1 MLRIFYDAYLK
12 FNRDDGWA
20 LASHIALSTLT
31 SLFPFLIFV
40 TAVAGFLGQQ
50 ELADDAARLLFDRW
64 PPEVAGPISKE
75 IHDVLTRPQAGHLTI
90 GATLLIDFSSS
101 GVEALRVA
109 LNRAYDRRDHRSWW
123 LLRLEAIFFV
133 FVGAASLLTIAF
145 LLVLGPLAAAIAAR
159 YVPALVEELASLF
172 APVRYGVTS
181 SVLVLGLLA
190 AHKFLPAGRRSLLM
204 IAPGVILTLFVSLA
218 FGVGFGAYLAQ
229 FASNYVTTYA
239 GLASI
244 MTALVFLYSLATI
257 FIFGAELNQAIAHRR
272 AHYGPDFEG

>member
-1 MLRIFYDAYLK
+1 MALLRILYTAWMK
-12 FNRDDGWA
+12 FENDDGWA
-20 LASHIALSTLT
+20 VASHIALSALT
-31 SLFPFLIFV
+31 ALFPFMIFL
-40 TAVAGFLGQQ
+40 TALASFFGQK
-50 ELADDAARLLFDRW
+50 AMAVSASDLLLEGW
-64 PPEVAGPISKE
+64 PPQIATPIY
-75 IHDVLTRPQAGHLTI
+75 
-90 GATLLIDFSSS
+90 FSSS

-159 YVPALVEELASLF
+159 YVPALVEELAPLF

-244 MTALVFLYSLATI
+244 MTALVFLYSLAAI